1 MRRRWIL
8 SLWSKW
14 KRRGNSQLSWM
25 DRKREKKKEIY
36 KNIIILKK
44 EDIHT
49 IYNYKIN
56 TYTIPFNRLID
67 SLFLIFTIISYLSI
81 YFSSIIQSINMI
93 MREGGGS
100 LIGGERAKR
109 GSLIIIIIR
118 WLLLFPL
125 SHVIICDDFLFVG
138 GWLIGWKKKRKKNM
152 TSIES
157 LIHPSHSP
165 TPSFSS

>member
-1 MRRRWIL
+1 
-8 SLWSKW
+8 
-14 KRRGNSQLSWM
+14 M

-138 GWLIGWKKKRKKNM
+138 GWLIG
-152 TSIES
+152 
-157 LIHPSHSP
+157 
-165 TPSFSS
+165 